1 MEWLFGK
8 RKTPEEVVK
17 EHQRT
22 INRAIRELERE
33 RTRLQQSEKKI
44 IMDIKKSAKVGQMGA
59 AKIMAKDLVRTR
71 KHVEKMY
78 KMKTQ
83 LQTVSLR
90 LQTIKSQHAMASAMA
105 GVTKAMMK
113 MNRQL
118 NLPAIQKIMME
129 FERQSEIMEM
139 KEETIGDTMDD
150 MMDDGEDEEAETDNV
165 INQVL
170 DEIGI
175 DLNQELVD
183 APSQQAASAVASSAG
198 PKKQMERVGA
208 AGSGAPSTGSDAGP
222 AGGSAD
228 AGGALDSAD
237 RDLQDRLDQLR
248 KKD

>member
-1 MEWLFGK
+1 
-8 RKTPEEVVK
+8 
-17 EHQRT
+17 
-22 INRAIRELERE
+22 
-33 RTRLQQSEKKI
+33 
-44 IMDIKKSAKVGQMGA
+44 
-59 AKIMAKDLVRTR
+59 MARDLVRTR

-90 LQTIKSQHAMASAMA
+90 LQTIKSQHAMAAAMA
-105 GVTKAMMK
+105 GVTKVCCCRHPFVLVLTRRLWQAMMK

-150 MMDDGEDEEAETDNV
+150 MMDDGDDEEEETDNV

-183 APSQQAASAVASSAG
+183 APAQTATTAVPASSA
-198 PKKQMERVGA
+198 PKKQMEKLGAGGPSPSA
-208 AGSGAPSTGSDAGP
+208 AGPDSPDP
-222 AGGSAD
+222 
-228 AGGALDSAD
+228 LDTAD
-237 RDLQDRLDQLR
+237 RDLQERLDQLR